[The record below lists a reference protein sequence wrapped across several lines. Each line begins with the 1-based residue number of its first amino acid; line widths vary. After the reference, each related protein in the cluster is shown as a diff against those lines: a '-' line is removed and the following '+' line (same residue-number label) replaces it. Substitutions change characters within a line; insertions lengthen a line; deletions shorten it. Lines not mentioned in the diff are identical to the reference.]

1 MPRVKRGVTRHR
13 RHAKILKAASGYRG
27 TRSRLFRFANQIVMR
42 SRAYQY
48 RDRRTRKRD
57 MRRLW
62 IARINAAA
70 RMGGLS
76 YSRFMSGLTTAGVT
90 LDRKVLADLAV
101 RDAAGFANL
110 VALAGGKP
118 VAPALVQ
125 AAATQAIEE
134 AEEMAE
140 TPALPAE
147 GETTDVTAEDETTE
161 VETDDAEAADEEAIP
176 AEETAEMPPAE
187 DEESAELPAE
197 DTAEETTGDEEAPA
211 S

>member
-27 TRSRLFRFANQIVMR
+27 TRSRLFRFANQIVMK

-62 IARINAAA
+62 IARINAAS

-76 YSRFMSGLTTAGVT
+76 YSRFINGLSKAGVN
-90 LDRKVLADLAV
+90 LDRKVLADIAV
-101 RDAAGFANL
+101 RDS
-110 VALAGGKP
+110 VAFRELIKVAGGNP
-118 VAPALVQ
+118 STPALVQ
-125 AAATQAIEE
+125 YTASQAVVK

-147 GETTDVTAEDETTE
+147 GETSAAEPDEE
-161 VETDDAEAADEEAIP
+161 PAESDEAEAVET
-176 AEETAEMPPAE
+176 
-187 DEESAELPAE
+187 SAK
-197 DTAEETTGDEEAPA
+197 
-211 S
+211 